1 MGRSV
6 VPIVRDQSLGR
17 PARRKSIHWKIRNDL
32 LGLECRPLHCGV
44 DRRFEPLRNIDGDIA
59 DSRLKVH
66 VQIAIDVF
74 GNEMN
79 DDIAGS
85 CRSLHPCCRTVETN
99 IAGLRVTLEWA
110 AYAPARDRAS
120 RRLGIDSRGITD

>member
-6 VPIVRDQSLGR
+6 VAIVRDQSLGR
-17 PARRKSIHWKIRNDL
+17 TAWRESIHWKIRNDL
-32 LGLECRPLHCGV
+32 LGLECRPLHRCV
-44 DRRFEPLRNIDGDIA
+44 DRRFEALRNIDGDIA
-59 DSRLKVH
+59 DSCLKVH
-66 VQIAIDVF
+66 VQITVDVL

-85 CRSLHPCCRTVETN
+85 RRSLHPCCRTVEPN
-99 IAGLRVTLEWA
+99 IAGLGVTLEWA

-120 RRLGIDSRGITD
+120 GCLGVDSSGITD